1 MADRLFLFDD
11 DTDTEVTPFR
21 FTGQRGLSVEDYE
34 GGRVDFG
41 SQFLQLPDLEAQ
53 TGIDVDPDEDI
64 TELAEPAKREED
76 DDPSDVL
83 SGTLNVPLFG
93 GTEGQVRGDTE
104 VTFYDDFRINTT
116 GFDSYSDYL
125 KSESQLADRVNLVQN
140 LIEPAFTDRE
150 IQFGEAV
157 KRTGE
162 QTGRQIGEEVA
173 ETPTRMERLI
183 KGELTAEDSAKLA
196 GGMFA
201 ASGIAGAAAS
211 TFIGGKTVKNAFGNN
226 SFRPAGPLGL
236 AADMVHAIQYD
247 HLKQI
252 RAVRAANFPV
262 YDPTLGRMVA
272 PKGVD
277 TGFAMTIGNFGITR
291 APGGRSYTGNTRGMD
306 INQLVALEAI
316 SKGYDPGNS
325 AGTNAFNSAKFGTV
339 EEQGGMFISDNK
351 MAGFFRPNGS
361 FYDPRFGR
369 SGAYSTQKQAETAAK
384 TAGVSYDQFQNALDQ
399 ARSGRVTLQQ
409 ALTSIKA
416 AEAAAQRAAEQ
427 RLKDQQ
433 AAERARK
440 AAQER
445 AERDRKEREAY
456 LRQRERDMRDY
467 GRDDSDDGARQAR
480 ESRERERVEERVRDV
495 VDRGMSR
502 GFRDGGRVGLAMGG
516 APRVASG
523 FVDRPP
529 DQVPEDQT
537 VADNRP
543 TQLPEGAFVINAAA
557 AEFMGTSDVRKMLID
572 AHEEALRR
580 GIVVDKR
587 GNGAKLID
595 VAISSGEVVVAPH
608 LAKIIGYDR
617 LNKINNRGMAETR
630 ERIRENDQQPVG
642 VAEGGF
648 IPQPTS
654 KPGLVERRKDEILA
668 NELFD

>member
-140 LIEPAFTDRE
+140 LIEPAFTDKE

-157 KRTGE
+157 KKTGE
-162 QTGRQIGEEVA
+162 QTGRQIGEAIA

>member
-1 MADRLFLFDD
+1 
-11 DTDTEVTPFR
+11 
-21 FTGQRGLSVEDYE
+21 
-34 GGRVDFG
+34 
-41 SQFLQLPDLEAQ
+41 LPDLEAQ

-64 TELAEPAKREED
+64 TELAEPAKPDRD

-140 LIEPAFTDRE
+140 LIEPAFTDKE

-157 KRTGE
+157 KKTGE
-162 QTGRQIGEEVA
+162 QTGRQIGEAIA

>member
-1 MADRLFLFDD
+1 
-11 DTDTEVTPFR
+11 
-21 FTGQRGLSVEDYE
+21 
-34 GGRVDFG
+34 
-41 SQFLQLPDLEAQ
+41 
-53 TGIDVDPDEDI
+53 
-64 TELAEPAKREED
+64 
-76 DDPSDVL
+76 
-83 SGTLNVPLFG
+83 
-93 GTEGQVRGDTE
+93 
-104 VTFYDDFRINTT
+104 
-116 GFDSYSDYL
+116 
-125 KSESQLADRVNLVQN
+125 
-140 LIEPAFTDRE
+140 
-150 IQFGEAV
+150 
-157 KRTGE
+157 
-162 QTGRQIGEEVA
+162 
-173 ETPTRMERLI
+173 
-183 KGELTAEDSAKLA
+183 
-196 GGMFA
+196 
-201 ASGIAGAAAS
+201 
-211 TFIGGKTVKNAFGNN
+211 
-226 SFRPAGPLGL
+226 
-236 AADMVHAIQYD
+236 MVHAIQYD

>member
-34 GGRVDFG
+34 GGRVNFG

-140 LIEPAFTDRE
+140 LIEPAFTDKE

-157 KRTGE
+157 KKTGE
-162 QTGRQIGEEVA
+162 QTGRQIGEAIA

>member
-140 LIEPAFTDRE
+140 LIEPAFTDKE

-157 KRTGE
+157 KKTGE
-162 QTGRQIGEEVA
+162 QTGRQIGEAIA

-236 AADMVHAIQYD
+236 AADMVHSIQYD

>member
-1 MADRLFLFDD
+1 
-11 DTDTEVTPFR
+11 
-21 FTGQRGLSVEDYE
+21 
-34 GGRVDFG
+34 
-41 SQFLQLPDLEAQ
+41 
-53 TGIDVDPDEDI
+53 
-64 TELAEPAKREED
+64 
-76 DDPSDVL
+76 
-83 SGTLNVPLFG
+83 
-93 GTEGQVRGDTE
+93 VRGDTE

-140 LIEPAFTDRE
+140 LIEPAFTDKE

-157 KRTGE
+157 KKTGE
-162 QTGRQIGEEVA
+162 QTGRQIGEAIA

>member
-1 MADRLFLFDD
+1 
-11 DTDTEVTPFR
+11 
-21 FTGQRGLSVEDYE
+21 
-34 GGRVDFG
+34 
-41 SQFLQLPDLEAQ
+41 LPDLEAQ

-140 LIEPAFTDRE
+140 LIEPAFTDKE

-157 KRTGE
+157 KKTGE
-162 QTGRQIGEEVA
+162 QTGRQIGEAIA